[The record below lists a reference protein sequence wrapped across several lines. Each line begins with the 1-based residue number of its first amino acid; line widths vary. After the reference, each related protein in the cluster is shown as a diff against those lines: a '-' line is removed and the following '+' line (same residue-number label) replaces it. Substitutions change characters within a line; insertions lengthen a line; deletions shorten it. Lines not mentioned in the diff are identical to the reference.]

1 MEYVESILDLV
12 GNTPLVR
19 LSKVTEGLRPLIL
32 AKLEQLN
39 PGGSVKDRIGL
50 SMLEDAEGRGL
61 LRPGGTVV
69 EPTSGNT
76 GHGLAMAAAIKG
88 YKMIFVMP
96 DKMSAEKISLLRAYG
111 AEVVICPTN
120 VERESPQSYYSV
132 AERLTREIPGAFQ
145 PNQYFNPRNPE
156 AHYRTTGPEIW
167 RQTDGRITTFVAGV
181 GTGGTISGVGKYLKE
196 QNPAVRVI
204 GADPEGSI
212 FSGEIAPYKVE
223 GVGEDFWPGTFDRE
237 IVDEFIQVTDREC
250 FVAARKLAR
259 QEGILVGG
267 SAGLALHAAIQVA
280 VDSKPDDVIVVL
292 LPDTGRN
299 YLSKFFS
306 DEWMR
311 QNGYLQRLVPAR
323 VREVIDSHT
332 DGVPELVSVG
342 AGKSVGEA
350 IDLMQQYGI
359 SQLLVTENGSSA
371 GGGVVGSIQ
380 ERTLLDRIYRDP
392 SVVTTSVSTAMDPPF
407 ARVAAGA
414 PIEEAFEALL
424 GGEPALMIV
433 EGELA
438 GRSDHPQRPVGV
450 RRPPRA
456 ELTGMDQPRKPLGLA
471 TRAVHVGQGP
481 DPATGAV
488 IVPIHLATTFVHESP
503 GRHKGFEY
511 SRSGNPTRNNLEAC
525 LASLEGAKHGL
536 AFSSGLAATTAVVLL
551 LDPGD
556 HVVLTE
562 DVYGGTFRLFDQVFS
577 RYGITYT
584 PSIRATWMPSRR
596 R

>member
-50 SMLEDAEGRGL
+50 SMLEDAERRGL

-96 DKMSAEKISLLRAYG
+96 DKMSAEKIALLRAYG

-132 AERLTREIPGAFQ
+132 ADRLTREVPGAFQ

-156 AHYRTTGPEIW
+156 SHYRTTGPEIW
-167 RQTDGRITTFVAGV
+167 RQTDGRITAFVAGV

-237 IVDEFIQVTDREC
+237 VVDEFIQVTDRES

-359 SQLLVTENGSSA
+359 SQLLVTENGTAA

-392 SVVTTSVSTAMDPPF
+392 AVVTTSVSTAMDPPF

-433 EGELA
+433 DGDL
-438 GRSDHPQRPVGV
+438 PVGV
-450 RRPPRA
+450 ITRSDLLEFVARR
-456 ELTGMDQPRKPLGLA
+456 
-471 TRAVHVGQGP
+471 
-481 DPATGAV
+481 
-488 IVPIHLATTFVHESP
+488 
-503 GRHKGFEY
+503 GR
-511 SRSGNPTRNNLEAC
+511 S
-525 LASLEGAKHGL
+525 
-536 AFSSGLAATTAVVLL
+536 
-551 LDPGD
+551 
-556 HVVLTE
+556 
-562 DVYGGTFRLFDQVFS
+562 
-577 RYGITYT
+577 
-584 PSIRATWMPSRR
+584 
-596 R
+596 

>member
-50 SMLEDAEGRGL
+50 SMLEDAERRGL

-120 VERESPQSYYSV
+120 VERDSPQSYYSV
-132 AERLTREIPGAFQ
+132 ADRLTREVPGAYQ
-145 PNQYFNPRNPE
+145 PNQYFNTRNPE

-167 RQTDGRITTFVAGV
+167 RQTDGRITAFVAGV
-181 GTGGTISGVGKYLKE
+181 GTGGTISGAGKYLKE

-212 FSGEIAPYKVE
+212 YSGEIAPYKVE
-223 GVGEDFWPGTFDRE
+223 GVGEDFWPGTFDRDV
-237 IVDEFIQVTDREC
+237 VDEFIQVTDRES

-323 VREVIDSHT
+323 VREVIDSHS

-359 SQLLVTENGSSA
+359 SQLLVTENGSTS

-392 SVVTTSVSTAMDPPF
+392 TMVTTSVSTAMDPPF

-433 EGELA
+433 EG
-438 GRSDHPQRPVGV
+438 DVPVGV
-450 RRPPRA
+450 ITRSDLLEFVARR
-456 ELTGMDQPRKPLGLA
+456 
-471 TRAVHVGQGP
+471 
-481 DPATGAV
+481 
-488 IVPIHLATTFVHESP
+488 
-503 GRHKGFEY
+503 GR
-511 SRSGNPTRNNLEAC
+511 S
-525 LASLEGAKHGL
+525 
-536 AFSSGLAATTAVVLL
+536 
-551 LDPGD
+551 
-556 HVVLTE
+556 
-562 DVYGGTFRLFDQVFS
+562 
-577 RYGITYT
+577 
-584 PSIRATWMPSRR
+584 
-596 R
+596 

>member
-1 MEYVESILDLV
+1 VEYVESILDLV

-19 LSKVTEGLRPLIL
+19 LSKVTEGLRPLVL

-50 SMLEDAEGRGL
+50 SMLEDAESRGL
-61 LRPGGTVV
+61 LRPGGTIV

-96 DKMSAEKISLLRAYG
+96 DKMAAEKISLLRAYG

-120 VERESPQSYYSV
+120 VERDSPQSYYSV
-132 AERLTREIPGAFQ
+132 ADRLTREVPGAFQ

-181 GTGGTISGVGKYLKE
+181 GTGGTITGVGKYLKE

-212 FSGEIAPYKVE
+212 YSGEIAPYKVE

-237 IVDEFIQVTDREC
+237 IVDEFIQVTDRES

-342 AGKSVGEA
+342 AGRSVGEA

-359 SQLLVTENGSSA
+359 SQLLVTENGSTA

-392 SVVTTSVSTAMDPPF
+392 AVVTTSVSTAMDPPF

-433 EGELA
+433 EGDL
-438 GRSDHPQRPVGV
+438 PVGV
-450 RRPPRA
+450 ITRSDLLEFVARR
-456 ELTGMDQPRKPLGLA
+456 
-471 TRAVHVGQGP
+471 
-481 DPATGAV
+481 
-488 IVPIHLATTFVHESP
+488 
-503 GRHKGFEY
+503 GR
-511 SRSGNPTRNNLEAC
+511 S
-525 LASLEGAKHGL
+525 
-536 AFSSGLAATTAVVLL
+536 
-551 LDPGD
+551 
-556 HVVLTE
+556 
-562 DVYGGTFRLFDQVFS
+562 
-577 RYGITYT
+577 
-584 PSIRATWMPSRR
+584 
-596 R
+596 

>member
-1 MEYVESILDLV
+1 VEYVESILDLV

-19 LSKVTEGLRPLIL
+19 LSKVTEGLRPVIL

-50 SMLEDAEGRGL
+50 AMLADAEQRGL
-61 LRPGGTVV
+61 LRPGGTIV

-120 VERESPQSYYSV
+120 VERDSAQSYYSV
-132 AERLTREIPGAFQ
+132 ADRLTREVPGAFQ

-156 AHYRTTGPEIW
+156 VHYQTTGPEIW
-167 RQTDGRITTFVAGV
+167 RQTEGRITTFVAGV
-181 GTGGTISGVGKYLKE
+181 GTGGTISGVGRYLKE

-212 FSGEIAPYKVE
+212 YSGEIAPYKVE

-237 IVDEFIQVTDREC
+237 VVDEFIQVTDRES

-280 VDSKPDDVIVVL
+280 VDSKADDVIVVL

-323 VREVIDSHT
+323 VREVIDAAHT
-332 DGVPELVSVG
+332 DHVPELVSVG
-342 AGKSVGEA
+342 ASKTVGEA

-359 SQLLVTENGSSA
+359 SQLLVTELGATALS
-371 GGGVVGSIQ
+371 GVVGSIQ

-392 SVVTTSVSTAMDPPF
+392 AVVTTSVSTAMDPPF

-433 EGELA
+433 EGE
-438 GRSDHPQRPVGV
+438 QPVGV
-450 RRPPRA
+450 I
-456 ELTGMDQPRKPLGLA
+456 
-471 TRAVHVGQGP
+471 TRS
-481 DPATGAV
+481 D
-488 IVPIHLATTFVHESP
+488 LLEFVAHR
-503 GRHKGFEY
+503 GRG
-511 SRSGNPTRNNLEAC
+511 
-525 LASLEGAKHGL
+525 
-536 AFSSGLAATTAVVLL
+536 
-551 LDPGD
+551 
-556 HVVLTE
+556 
-562 DVYGGTFRLFDQVFS
+562 
-577 RYGITYT
+577 
-584 PSIRATWMPSRR
+584 
-596 R
+596 

>member
-1 MEYVESILDLV
+1 
-12 GNTPLVR
+12 
-19 LSKVTEGLRPLIL
+19 
-32 AKLEQLN
+32 
-39 PGGSVKDRIGL
+39 
-50 SMLEDAEGRGL
+50 
-61 LRPGGTVV
+61 
-69 EPTSGNT
+69 
-76 GHGLAMAAAIKG
+76 
-88 YKMIFVMP
+88 MIFVMP
-96 DKMSAEKISLLRAYG
+96 DKMSAEKIALLRAYG

-196 QNPAVRVI
+196 QNPAVRVV

-323 VREVIDSHT
+323 VREVIDSHS

-433 EGELA
+433 EGEL
-438 GRSDHPQRPVGV
+438 PVGV
-450 RRPPRA
+450 ITRSDLLEFVARR
-456 ELTGMDQPRKPLGLA
+456 
-471 TRAVHVGQGP
+471 
-481 DPATGAV
+481 
-488 IVPIHLATTFVHESP
+488 
-503 GRHKGFEY
+503 GR
-511 SRSGNPTRNNLEAC
+511 S
-525 LASLEGAKHGL
+525 
-536 AFSSGLAATTAVVLL
+536 
-551 LDPGD
+551 
-556 HVVLTE
+556 
-562 DVYGGTFRLFDQVFS
+562 
-577 RYGITYT
+577 
-584 PSIRATWMPSRR
+584 
-596 R
+596 

>member
-1 MEYVESILDLV
+1 VEYVESILDLV

-50 SMLEDAEGRGL
+50 SMLEDAERRGL

-132 AERLTREIPGAFQ
+132 ADRLTREVPGAFQ

-156 AHYRTTGPEIW
+156 AHYNTTGPEIW

-181 GTGGTISGVGKYLKE
+181 GTGGTITGVGKYLKE

-212 FSGEIAPYKVE
+212 YSGEIAPYKVE

-237 IVDEFIQVTDREC
+237 VVDEFIQVTDRES

-323 VREVIDSHT
+323 VREVIDSHS

-359 SQLLVTENGSSA
+359 SQLLVTENGTAA

-392 SVVTTSVSTAMDPPF
+392 TMVTTSVSTAMDPPF

-433 EGELA
+433 EGDL
-438 GRSDHPQRPVGV
+438 PVGV
-450 RRPPRA
+450 ITRSDLLEFVARR
-456 ELTGMDQPRKPLGLA
+456 
-471 TRAVHVGQGP
+471 
-481 DPATGAV
+481 
-488 IVPIHLATTFVHESP
+488 
-503 GRHKGFEY
+503 GR
-511 SRSGNPTRNNLEAC
+511 S
-525 LASLEGAKHGL
+525 
-536 AFSSGLAATTAVVLL
+536 
-551 LDPGD
+551 
-556 HVVLTE
+556 
-562 DVYGGTFRLFDQVFS
+562 
-577 RYGITYT
+577 
-584 PSIRATWMPSRR
+584 
-596 R
+596 

>member
-19 LSKVTEGLRPLIL
+19 LNKVTEGLRPLIL

-50 SMLEDAEGRGL
+50 SMLEDAERRGL
-61 LRPGGTVV
+61 LRPGGTIV

-120 VERESPQSYYSV
+120 VERESQQSYYSV
-132 AERLTREIPGAFQ
+132 ADRLTREVPGAFQ

-181 GTGGTISGVGKYLKE
+181 GTGGTITGVGKYLKE
-196 QNPAVRVI
+196 QNRAVRVI

-212 FSGEIAPYKVE
+212 YSGEIAPYKVE

-359 SQLLVTENGSSA
+359 SQLLVTENGSTA

-392 SVVTTSVSTAMDPPF
+392 TVVTTSVSTAMDPPF

-433 EGELA
+433 EGEL
-438 GRSDHPQRPVGV
+438 PVGV
-450 RRPPRA
+450 ITRSDLLEFVARR
-456 ELTGMDQPRKPLGLA
+456 
-471 TRAVHVGQGP
+471 
-481 DPATGAV
+481 
-488 IVPIHLATTFVHESP
+488 
-503 GRHKGFEY
+503 GR
-511 SRSGNPTRNNLEAC
+511 S
-525 LASLEGAKHGL
+525 
-536 AFSSGLAATTAVVLL
+536 
-551 LDPGD
+551 
-556 HVVLTE
+556 
-562 DVYGGTFRLFDQVFS
+562 
-577 RYGITYT
+577 
-584 PSIRATWMPSRR
+584 
-596 R
+596 

>member
-1 MEYVESILDLV
+1 VEYVESILDLV

-19 LSKVTEGLRPLIL
+19 LSKVTEGLRPLVL

-50 SMLEDAEGRGL
+50 SMLEDAETRGL
-61 LRPGGTVV
+61 LRPGGTIV

-96 DKMSAEKISLLRAYG
+96 DKMALEKISLLRAYG

-120 VERESPQSYYSV
+120 VERDSPQSYYSV
-132 AERLTREIPGAFQ
+132 ADRLTREVPGAFQ
-145 PNQYFNPRNPE
+145 PNQYFNARNPE

-167 RQTDGRITTFVAGV
+167 RQTDGRVTTFVAGV
-181 GTGGTISGVGKYLKE
+181 GTGGTITGVGKYLKE
-196 QNPAVRVI
+196 QNPAVRVV

-212 FSGEIAPYKVE
+212 YSGEIAPYKVE
-223 GVGEDFWPGTFDRE
+223 GVGEDFWPGTFDRDV
-237 IVDEFIQVTDREC
+237 VDEFIQVTDRES

-323 VREVIDSHT
+323 VREVIDSHS

-342 AGKSVGEA
+342 AGRSVGEA

-380 ERTLLDRIYRDP
+380 ERSLLDRIYRDP
-392 SVVTTSVSTAMDPPF
+392 AVVTTSVSTAMDPPF

-424 GGEPALMIV
+424 GGEPALMIM
-433 EGELA
+433 EGDL
-438 GRSDHPQRPVGV
+438 PVGV
-450 RRPPRA
+450 ITRSDLLEFVARR
-456 ELTGMDQPRKPLGLA
+456 
-471 TRAVHVGQGP
+471 
-481 DPATGAV
+481 
-488 IVPIHLATTFVHESP
+488 
-503 GRHKGFEY
+503 GR
-511 SRSGNPTRNNLEAC
+511 S
-525 LASLEGAKHGL
+525 
-536 AFSSGLAATTAVVLL
+536 
-551 LDPGD
+551 
-556 HVVLTE
+556 
-562 DVYGGTFRLFDQVFS
+562 
-577 RYGITYT
+577 
-584 PSIRATWMPSRR
+584 
-596 R
+596 

>member
-19 LSKVTEGLRPLIL
+19 LNKVTEGLRPLVL

-61 LRPGGTVV
+61 LRPGGTIV

-120 VERESPQSYYSV
+120 VERESSQSYYSV
-132 AERLTREIPGAFQ
+132 ADRLTREVPGAFQ

-181 GTGGTISGVGKYLKE
+181 GTGGTITGVGKYLKE

-212 FSGEIAPYKVE
+212 YSGEIAPYKVE

-237 IVDEFIQVTDREC
+237 VVDEFIQVTDRES

-323 VREVIDSHT
+323 VREVIDSHS

-359 SQLLVTENGSSA
+359 SQLLVTENGTTA

-392 SVVTTSVSTAMDPPF
+392 AVVTTSVSTAMDPPF

-433 EGELA
+433 EGDL
-438 GRSDHPQRPVGV
+438 PVGV
-450 RRPPRA
+450 ITRSDLLEFVARR
-456 ELTGMDQPRKPLGLA
+456 
-471 TRAVHVGQGP
+471 
-481 DPATGAV
+481 
-488 IVPIHLATTFVHESP
+488 
-503 GRHKGFEY
+503 GR
-511 SRSGNPTRNNLEAC
+511 S
-525 LASLEGAKHGL
+525 
-536 AFSSGLAATTAVVLL
+536 
-551 LDPGD
+551 
-556 HVVLTE
+556 
-562 DVYGGTFRLFDQVFS
+562 
-577 RYGITYT
+577 
-584 PSIRATWMPSRR
+584 
-596 R
+596 

>member
-1 MEYVESILDLV
+1 VEYVESILDLV

-50 SMLEDAEGRGL
+50 SMLEDAERRGL
-61 LRPGGTVV
+61 LRPGGTIV

-120 VERESPQSYYSV
+120 VERESQQSYYSV
-132 AERLTREIPGAFQ
+132 ADRLTREVPGAFQ

-181 GTGGTISGVGKYLKE
+181 GTGGTITGVGKYLKE

-212 FSGEIAPYKVE
+212 YSGEIAPYKVE

-359 SQLLVTENGSSA
+359 SQLLVTENGSTA

-392 SVVTTSVSTAMDPPF
+392 TVVTTSVSTAMDPPF

-433 EGELA
+433 EGDL
-438 GRSDHPQRPVGV
+438 PVGV
-450 RRPPRA
+450 ITRSDLLEFVARR
-456 ELTGMDQPRKPLGLA
+456 
-471 TRAVHVGQGP
+471 
-481 DPATGAV
+481 
-488 IVPIHLATTFVHESP
+488 
-503 GRHKGFEY
+503 GR
-511 SRSGNPTRNNLEAC
+511 S
-525 LASLEGAKHGL
+525 
-536 AFSSGLAATTAVVLL
+536 
-551 LDPGD
+551 
-556 HVVLTE
+556 
-562 DVYGGTFRLFDQVFS
+562 
-577 RYGITYT
+577 
-584 PSIRATWMPSRR
+584 
-596 R
+596 

>member
-1 MEYVESILDLV
+1 VEYVESILDQV
-12 GNTPLVR
+12 GNTPMVR
-19 LSKVTEGLRPLIL
+19 LSKVTEGLRPIIL

-50 SMLEDAEGRGL
+50 AMLEDAERRGL
-61 LRPGGTVV
+61 LRPGGTIV

-96 DKMSAEKISLLRAYG
+96 DKMSGEKISLLRAYG

-120 VERESPQSYYSV
+120 VERDSPQSYYSV
-132 AERLTREIPGAFQ
+132 SDRLTREVPGAFQ

-167 RQTDGRITTFVAGV
+167 RQTEGKITTFVAGV

-196 QNPAVRVI
+196 QNPNVRVI

-212 FSGEIAPYKVE
+212 YSGDIAPYKVE
-223 GVGEDFWPGTFDRE
+223 GVGEDFWPGTFDRDV
-237 IVDEFIQVTDREC
+237 VDEFIQVTDREC

-280 VDSKPDDVIVVL
+280 VDSKADDVIVVL

-323 VREVIDSHT
+323 VREVIDAAHT
-332 DGVPELVSVG
+332 DRVPELVSVG
-342 AGKSVGEA
+342 AGKTVGEA

-359 SQLLVTENGSSA
+359 SQLLVTENGTTTTLN
-371 GGGVVGSIQ
+371 GVVGSIQ

-392 SVVTTSVSTAMDPPF
+392 TVVTTSVSTAMDPPF

-424 GGEPALMIV
+424 GGEPALMIC
-433 EGELA
+433 EGDE
-438 GRSDHPQRPVGV
+438 PVGV
-450 RRPPRA
+450 I
-456 ELTGMDQPRKPLGLA
+456 
-471 TRAVHVGQGP
+471 TRS
-481 DPATGAV
+481 D
-488 IVPIHLATTFVHESP
+488 LLEFVAHR
-503 GRHKGFEY
+503 GRG
-511 SRSGNPTRNNLEAC
+511 
-525 LASLEGAKHGL
+525 
-536 AFSSGLAATTAVVLL
+536 
-551 LDPGD
+551 
-556 HVVLTE
+556 
-562 DVYGGTFRLFDQVFS
+562 
-577 RYGITYT
+577 
-584 PSIRATWMPSRR
+584 
-596 R
+596 

>member
-50 SMLEDAEGRGL
+50 SMLEDAERRGL

-96 DKMSAEKISLLRAYG
+96 DKMSAEKIALLRAYG

-132 AERLTREIPGAFQ
+132 ADRLTREVPGAFQ

-156 AHYRTTGPEIW
+156 SHYRTTGPEIW
-167 RQTDGRITTFVAGV
+167 RQTDGRITAFVAGV

-237 IVDEFIQVTDREC
+237 VVDEFIQVTDRES

-359 SQLLVTENGSSA
+359 SQLLVTENGTAA

-392 SVVTTSVSTAMDPPF
+392 AVVTTSVSTAMDPPF

-424 GGEPALMIV
+424 GGELALMIV
-433 EGELA
+433 DGDL
-438 GRSDHPQRPVGV
+438 PVGV
-450 RRPPRA
+450 ITRSDLLEFVARR
-456 ELTGMDQPRKPLGLA
+456 
-471 TRAVHVGQGP
+471 
-481 DPATGAV
+481 
-488 IVPIHLATTFVHESP
+488 
-503 GRHKGFEY
+503 GR
-511 SRSGNPTRNNLEAC
+511 S
-525 LASLEGAKHGL
+525 
-536 AFSSGLAATTAVVLL
+536 
-551 LDPGD
+551 
-556 HVVLTE
+556 
-562 DVYGGTFRLFDQVFS
+562 
-577 RYGITYT
+577 
-584 PSIRATWMPSRR
+584 
-596 R
+596 

>member
-19 LSKVTEGLRPLIL
+19 LSKVTEGLRPLVL

-50 SMLEDAEGRGL
+50 SMLEDAETRGL
-61 LRPGGTVV
+61 LRPGGTIV

-96 DKMSAEKISLLRAYG
+96 DKMALEKISLLRAYG

-120 VERESPQSYYSV
+120 VERDSPQSYYSV
-132 AERLTREIPGAFQ
+132 ADRLTREVPGAFQ
-145 PNQYFNPRNPE
+145 PNQYFNARNPE

-167 RQTDGRITTFVAGV
+167 RQTDGRVTTFVAGV
-181 GTGGTISGVGKYLKE
+181 GTGGTITGVGKYLKE
-196 QNPAVRVI
+196 QNPAVRGV

-212 FSGEIAPYKVE
+212 YSGEIAPYKVE
-223 GVGEDFWPGTFDRE
+223 GVGEDFWPGTFDRDV
-237 IVDEFIQVTDREC
+237 VDEFIQVTDRES

-323 VREVIDSHT
+323 VREVIDSHS
-332 DGVPELVSVG
+332 DGVPELVSGG
-342 AGKSVGEA
+342 AGRSVGEA

-380 ERTLLDRIYRDP
+380 ERSLLDRIYRDP
-392 SVVTTSVSTAMDPPF
+392 AVVTTSVSTAMDPPF

-424 GGEPALMIV
+424 GGEPALMIM
-433 EGELA
+433 EGDL
-438 GRSDHPQRPVGV
+438 PVGV
-450 RRPPRA
+450 ITRSDLLEFVARR
-456 ELTGMDQPRKPLGLA
+456 
-471 TRAVHVGQGP
+471 
-481 DPATGAV
+481 
-488 IVPIHLATTFVHESP
+488 
-503 GRHKGFEY
+503 GR
-511 SRSGNPTRNNLEAC
+511 S
-525 LASLEGAKHGL
+525 
-536 AFSSGLAATTAVVLL
+536 
-551 LDPGD
+551 
-556 HVVLTE
+556 
-562 DVYGGTFRLFDQVFS
+562 
-577 RYGITYT
+577 
-584 PSIRATWMPSRR
+584 
-596 R
+596 

>member
-1 MEYVESILDLV
+1 VEYVESILDLV

-19 LSKVTEGLRPLIL
+19 LSKVTEGLRPVIL

-50 SMLEDAEGRGL
+50 AMLEDAEQRGL
-61 LRPGGTVV
+61 LRPGGTIV

-76 GHGLAMAAAIKG
+76 GHGLAMAAVIKG

-132 AERLTREIPGAFQ
+132 ADRLTREVPGAFQ

-167 RQTDGRITTFVAGV
+167 RQTEGRITTFVAGV

-212 FSGEIAPYKVE
+212 YSGEIAPYKVE

-323 VREVIDSHT
+323 VREVIDAAHT
-332 DGVPELVSVG
+332 DHVPELVSVG
-342 AGKSVGEA
+342 AGKTVGEA

-359 SQLLVTENGSSA
+359 SQLLVTES
-371 GGGVVGSIQ
+371 GGTALNGVVGSIQ

-392 SVVTTSVSTAMDPPF
+392 TVVTTSVSTAMDPPF

-433 EGELA
+433 DGDE
-438 GRSDHPQRPVGV
+438 PVGV
-450 RRPPRA
+450 I
-456 ELTGMDQPRKPLGLA
+456 
-471 TRAVHVGQGP
+471 TRS
-481 DPATGAV
+481 D
-488 IVPIHLATTFVHESP
+488 LLEFVAHR
-503 GRHKGFEY
+503 GRG
-511 SRSGNPTRNNLEAC
+511 
-525 LASLEGAKHGL
+525 
-536 AFSSGLAATTAVVLL
+536 
-551 LDPGD
+551 
-556 HVVLTE
+556 
-562 DVYGGTFRLFDQVFS
+562 
-577 RYGITYT
+577 
-584 PSIRATWMPSRR
+584 
-596 R
+596 

>member
-19 LSKVTEGLRPLIL
+19 LNKVTEGLRPTIL

-50 SMLEDAEGRGL
+50 AMIEDAERRGL
-61 LRPGGTVV
+61 LRAGGTII

-88 YKMIFVMP
+88 YKMVFVMP
-96 DKMSAEKISLLRAYG
+96 DKMSPEKISLLRAYG

-120 VERESPQSYYSV
+120 VERDSPQSYYSV
-132 AERLTREIPGAFQ
+132 AERLTREIPGGYQ

-156 AHYRTTGPEIW
+156 VHYKTTGPEIW
-167 RQTDGRITTFVAGV
+167 RQTEGKITTFVAGV

-196 QNPAVRVI
+196 QNPAIRVI

-212 FSGEIAPYKVE
+212 YSGEIAPYKVE
-223 GVGEDFWPGTFDRE
+223 GVGEDFWPGTFDRDV
-237 IVDEFIQVTDREC
+237 VDEFIQVTDREC

-280 VDSKPDDVIVVL
+280 VDSKADDVIVVL

-323 VREVIDSHT
+323 VREVIDAAHT
-332 DGVPELVSVG
+332 DHVPELVSVG
-342 AGKSVGEA
+342 AGKTVGEA

-359 SQLLVTENGSSA
+359 SQLLVTENGKTTLN
-371 GGGVVGSIQ
+371 GVVGSIQ

-392 SVVTTSVSTAMDPPF
+392 TVVTTSVSTAMDPPF

-433 EGELA
+433 DGDE
-438 GRSDHPQRPVGV
+438 PVGV
-450 RRPPRA
+450 ITRSDLLEFVAHRGRA
-456 ELTGMDQPRKPLGLA
+456 
-471 TRAVHVGQGP
+471 
-481 DPATGAV
+481 
-488 IVPIHLATTFVHESP
+488 
-503 GRHKGFEY
+503 
-511 SRSGNPTRNNLEAC
+511 
-525 LASLEGAKHGL
+525 
-536 AFSSGLAATTAVVLL
+536 
-551 LDPGD
+551 
-556 HVVLTE
+556 
-562 DVYGGTFRLFDQVFS
+562 
-577 RYGITYT
+577 
-584 PSIRATWMPSRR
+584 
-596 R
+596 